1 MNEEII
7 RQSEA
12 LAPQL
17 DSSRKKALICGVLFA
32 ALTVVGYFTDQGQFF
47 QSYLLAFIYWVSLSL
62 GCLLLL
68 MIHHLAGGRWGFA
81 IRRLLEAGTRTL
93 ALMLVLGVPILL
105 GIHELY
111 EWSHE
116 DVVAAD
122 EILQKKAVFLNSTSF
137 VIRYFVYFLVWFILA
152 FLLNKWTAAQDA
164 TSETSPTRRMQI
176 LSGPGTVL
184 FVLVTTFAAIDW
196 IMSLEPHWFS
206 TIYAAIYIIGQLLLT
221 WAFAILVGVRLSRHL
236 PLSALLTNERL
247 RDLGT
252 FMLAFVMLW
261 AYTSFSQFIIIWS
274 GNLPEE
280 ITWYYARL
288 QGGWQ
293 HVGYLL
299 VAFHFALP
307 LVLLVSSRLKARI
320 PILTAIA
327 AGMMIMRL
335 VDLFWITAPAFD
347 KTGLTLH
354 WMDLVI
360 PIAMGGIWLSVFYGQ
375 LKKRSLV
382 PLNDPRFDF
391 AALADEVDAHG

>member
-12 LAPQL
+12 LAPLL
-17 DSSRKKALICGVLFA
+17 DSSRKRALICGVLFA
-32 ALTVVGYFTDQGQFF
+32 ALAAYGYSSDHGQFF
-47 QSYLLAFIYWVSLSL
+47 QSYLLAFVYWVSLTL

-81 IRRLLEAGTRTL
+81 IRRILEAGTRTL
-93 ALMLVLGVPILL
+93 GLMLVLGIPLLL

-116 DVVAAD
+116 EVVAAD
-122 EILQKKAVFLNSTSF
+122 EILQKKAVFLNPTF
-137 VIRYFVYFLVWFILA
+137 FILRYFVYFLVWGVLVF
-152 FLLNKWTAAQDA
+152 FLNRWTAQQDQ
-164 TSETSPTRRMQI
+164 TTETSPTRRMQV
-176 LSGPGTVL
+176 LSGPGVVVFVL
-184 FVLVTTFAAIDW
+184 FTTFAAIDW

-206 TIYAAIYIIGQLLLT
+206 TIYAAIFIIGQLLLT
-221 WAFAILVGVRLSRHL
+221 WAFATLVGVRLSRHQ
-236 PLSALLTNERL
+236 PLSALLTNDRL

-327 AGMMIMRL
+327 AGLMVMRL
-335 VDLFWITAPAFD
+335 VDLFWITSPAFD
-347 KTGLTLH
+347 KTELSID

-360 PIAMGGIWLSVFYGQ
+360 PIAMGGIWLSVFYTQ

-391 AALADEVDAHG
+391 ATLADEDAHG

>member
-1 MNEEII
+1 
-7 RQSEA
+7 
-12 LAPQL
+12 
-17 DSSRKKALICGVLFA
+17 
-32 ALTVVGYFTDQGQFF
+32 
-47 QSYLLAFIYWVSLSL
+47 
-62 GCLLLL
+62 
-68 MIHHLAGGRWGFA
+68 
-81 IRRLLEAGTRTL
+81 
-93 ALMLVLGVPILL
+93 
-105 GIHELY
+105 
-111 EWSHE
+111 
-116 DVVAAD
+116 
-122 EILQKKAVFLNSTSF
+122 
-137 VIRYFVYFLVWFILA
+137 
-152 FLLNKWTAAQDA
+152 
-164 TSETSPTRRMQI
+164 
-176 LSGPGTVL
+176 
-184 FVLVTTFAAIDW
+184 
-196 IMSLEPHWFS
+196 
-206 TIYAAIYIIGQLLLT
+206 LLLT
-221 WAFAILVGVRLSRHL
+221 WAFATLVGVRLSRHQ
-236 PLSALLTNERL
+236 PLSALLTNDRL

-327 AGMMIMRL
+327 AGLMVMRL
-335 VDLFWITAPAFD
+335 VDLFWITSPAFG
-347 KTGLTLH
+347 KTKLSID

-391 AALADEVDAHG
+391 ATLADEDAHG

>member
-137 VIRYFVYFLVWFILA
+137 VIRYFVYFLVWFTLA

>member
-93 ALMLVLGVPILL
+93 VLMLVLGIPVLL
-105 GIHELY
+105 GIHQLY

-137 VIRYFVYFLVWFILA
+137 VIRYFVYFLVWCTLA
-152 FLLNKWTAAQDA
+152 FLLNKWTAQQDA
-164 TSETSPTRRMQI
+164 TSETSPTRRMQV
-176 LSGPGTVL
+176 LSGPGVVL
-184 FVLVTTFAAIDW
+184 FVLFTTFAAIDW

-221 WAFAILVGVRLSRHL
+221 WAFAILVGVRLSRHP

-320 PILTAIA
+320 EILTAIA
-327 AGMMIMRL
+327 GGMMVMRL
-335 VDLFWITAPAFD
+335 VDLFWITSPAFH
-347 KTGLTLH
+347 KTELTIH

-391 AALADEVDAHG
+391 AALAASEDAHG